1 MEILCGTT
9 VFQNKSG
16 RELSSHLSELIVK
29 FLRSAAETAALI
41 VLPTMRSFD
50 SLLDE
55 DVTKLK
61 NLGSVGAR
69 IDYHN
74 DKQKESRLNVERFD
88 AHLSYRSKLSKD
100 PPVGIVIETA
110 ADLTP
115 PIHHNAKFCN
125 MQIRLLPVYRKAVA
139 QIHALNKVLLFRI
152 AIFPERSM
160 TQCIQLMNI
169 TGAISQGRWLVDHY
183 WTVQTVY
190 FVVKYHFISRTP
202 SAWLGIQR
210 YQGVVLPTF
219 AQILLAWDNS
229 RISRDLQ
236 WKDMWISIAD
246 IASCFNQLH
255 WATSVVR
262 LMGFALKAS

>member
-1 MEILCGTT
+1 M
-9 VFQNKSG
+9 
-16 RELSSHLSELIVK
+16 
-29 FLRSAAETAALI
+29 
-41 VLPTMRSFD
+41 
-50 SLLDE
+50 
-55 DVTKLK
+55 
-61 NLGSVGAR
+61 
-69 IDYHN
+69 
-74 DKQKESRLNVERFD
+74 ERFD
-88 AHLSYRSKLSKD
+88 AHLRTD
-100 PPVGIVIETA
+100 PNYLKIRQLVDKGIVIETA

-115 PIHHNAKFCN
+115 PIHHNAKFFN

-139 QIHALNKVLLFRI
+139 QIHALNKVLLFPI
-152 AIFPERSM
+152 AIFPERST

-183 WTVQTVY
+183 WTVQTGKVPL
-190 FVVKYHFISRTP
+190 HFEDTK
-202 SAWLGIQR
+202 WLGIKR
-210 YQGVVLPTF
+210 YQGVLLPTF

>member
-61 NLGSVGAR
+61 NLGSVDAL

-88 AHLSYRSKLSKD
+88 AHLRTD
-100 PPVGIVIETA
+100 PNYLKIRQLVDKGIVIETTV
-110 ADLTP
+110 TP

-139 QIHALNKVLLFRI
+139 QIHALNKLL
-152 AIFPERSM
+152 
-160 TQCIQLMNI
+160 
-169 TGAISQGRWLVDHY
+169 
-183 WTVQTVY
+183 
-190 FVVKYHFISRTP
+190 
-202 SAWLGIQR
+202 
-210 YQGVVLPTF
+210 
-219 AQILLAWDNS
+219 
-229 RISRDLQ
+229 
-236 WKDMWISIAD
+236 
-246 IASCFNQLH
+246 
-255 WATSVVR
+255 
-262 LMGFALKAS
+262 

>member
-50 SLLDE
+50 SLLDK
-55 DVTKLK
+55 DVTKVK
-61 NLGSVGAR
+61 NLGSVDAL

-74 DKQKESRLNVERFD
+74 DKQKESRLIVERFD
-88 AHLSYRSKLSKD
+88 AHLRTD
-100 PPVGIVIETA
+100 PNYLKIRQLVDKGIVIETA
-110 ADLTP
+110 EELTP

-139 QIHALNKVLLFRI
+139 QIHALNKVLLFPI

-160 TQCIQLMNI
+160 TQ
-169 TGAISQGRWLVDHY
+169 
-183 WTVQTVY
+183 
-190 FVVKYHFISRTP
+190 
-202 SAWLGIQR
+202 
-210 YQGVVLPTF
+210 
-219 AQILLAWDNS
+219 
-229 RISRDLQ
+229 
-236 WKDMWISIAD
+236 
-246 IASCFNQLH
+246 
-255 WATSVVR
+255 
-262 LMGFALKAS
+262 